1 VSAFDPTADLDG
13 VLVSPMRE
21 TGVELI
27 VGVVDDPQFGPV
39 VMCGVGGVFVEV
51 LEDVAFR
58 ALPLTEADARAMLDD
73 IDAQELLD
81 GARGMPPVDRDAVV
95 DLLCDV
101 SAFVEAHPS
110 VSELDLNPVF
120 ADAAGVEIVDAAITV
135 AGGERPSTDTV
146 SVPSPGDS
154 DD

>member
-1 VSAFDPTADLDG
+1 
-13 VLVSPMRE
+13 
-21 TGVELI
+21 
-27 VGVVDDPQFGPV
+27 
-39 VMCGVGGVFVEV
+39 MCGLGGVFVEV

-81 GARGMPPVDRDAVV
+81 GARGTPPVDRDAVV
-95 DLLCDV
+95 DLLIDV
-101 SAFVEAHPS
+101 SEFVEAHPS

-120 ADAAGVEIVDAAITV
+120 ADSAGVEIIDAAITV
-135 AGGERPSTDTV
+135 AGGERRSNDTV